1 MKKHGNRSQTF
12 TEYAILIAVVA
23 AVLFGMRIYMERAV
37 QQKFRES
44 ADVFGEGEQYAK
56 GVTRAIYNDGP
67 GPTPITPPSGK
78 DICPG
83 LLSKIDVL
91 EGEIKDLNERAAAF
105 EQSALNLNNSATDL
119 NAQIPLLREQ
129 ARQLR
134 IQADGYEAQADAK
147 DADALGKR
155 NQAKALNAQ
164 ADDKQ
169 KEIDDYKKNYPFCF
183 PGGCVSSC
191 ADGDNCCCVLDSVA
205 NLGTEIA
212 SLRSEAALLN
222 AQAAVLE
229 DEAKVLHGKAASLY
243 KAADDADGAADDLG
257 GTQVPRLKEQAKSF
271 QDQAADARSA
281 AQKKEDQIEQLKKD
295 YPKCF

>member
-1 MKKHGNRSQTF
+1 MKKQGNRAQVF
-12 TEYAILIAVVA
+12 TEYVILVAIVA
-23 AVLFGMRIYMERAV
+23 AVLVGMRIYMERAV

-56 GVTRAIYNDGP
+56 GVTQATYSDTP
-67 GPTPITPPSGK
+67 GALPTIIPTAK

-91 EGEIKDLNERAAAF
+91 DGEIKDLNERAAAF

-119 NAQIPLLREQ
+119 NAQIPVLREQ

-134 IQADGYEAQADAK
+134 LQADGYEAQADAK

-169 KEIDDYKKNYPFCF
+169 KEIDDYKKNYPLCF
-183 PGGCVSSC
+183 PSGCVSSC
-191 ADGDNCCCVLDSVA
+191 AEGDNCCCVLDAVA

-257 GTQVPRLKEQAKSF
+257 ETQVPRLKEQAKSF
-271 QDQAADARSA
+271 QEQAADARSA
-281 AQKKEDQIEQLKKD
+281 AQKKEEQIEDFKKN
-295 YPKCF
+295 YPDCF